1 MNTIAQPRLPPR
13 EDMLAAMLA
22 SDSACEGVFYT
33 AVKTTGIFCRP
44 TCPARKPRPE
54 NVEFFAN
61 AESCLA
67 AGYRPC
73 KRCRPLSLPDAT
85 PEAYAR
91 LLAEADADPRRAL
104 GEAQLQAR
112 GIDPLQLRRWCKQRY
127 GLTFQALVRAR
138 RMAEALGRL
147 QAGEGIDDV
156 ADALGYASV
165 SGFRDA
171 FGKATGVAPG
181 QAASLK
187 PLYYRHIDTPLGP
200 MLAMA
205 SVDGVVLLEFLD
217 RPILVDELRQLRL
230 RHGFT
235 PMPGEHPHLSQLA
248 RELEAYFAD
257 PATPFSVPLDL
268 PGSAFQREVWAALC
282 AIAPGQTRSY
292 GLLAQSLGRPGAA
305 RAVGMANG
313 QNRVAVVVPCHRVVG
328 ADGSLVGYG
337 GGRRRKEWLLRH
349 EGAAPGPA
357 AAGTADL
364 FAGAGDA
371 TAARAGEACDRDR
384 DRAPMPGAEA
394 ECLSGA
400 D

>member
-1 MNTIAQPRLPPR
+1 MNAFTLPRLPPR
-13 EDMLAAMLA
+13 EAMLAAMLA
-22 SDSACEGVFYT
+22 SDPACEGVFYT

-54 NVEFFAN
+54 NVEFFATGE
-61 AESCLA
+61 ACLA

-85 PEAYAR
+85 PEAYVR

-112 GIDPLQLRRWCKQRY
+112 GIDPLQLRRWCRQRY

-156 ADALGYASV
+156 ADAVGYASV

-181 QAASLK
+181 QAAGVRA
-187 PLYYRHIDTPLGP
+187 LYYRHIDTPLGP

-217 RPILVDELRQLRL
+217 RPILVDELRQLRV

-235 PMPGEHPHLSQLA
+235 PLPGEHPHLSRLA
-248 RELEAYFAD
+248 RELGAYFVGQ
-257 PATPFSVPLDL
+257 PAMFTVPLDL

-282 AIAPGQTRSY
+282 AIPPGETRSY
-292 GLLAQSLGRPGAA
+292 GQLAQALGRPGAA
-305 RAVGMANG
+305 RAVGLTNG

-328 ADGSLVGYG
+328 ADGALVGYG
-337 GGRRRKEWLLRH
+337 GGRRRKAWLLQH
-349 EGAAPGPA
+349 EGVAQADATG
-357 AAGTADL
+357 DL
-364 FAGAGDA
+364 FQAY
-371 TAARAGEACDRDR
+371 
-384 DRAPMPGAEA
+384 
-394 ECLSGA
+394 
-400 D
+400 

>member
-1 MNTIAQPRLPPR
+1 MHMIAQPRLPPR

-22 SDSACEGVFYT
+22 SDPACEGVFYT

-54 NVEFFAN
+54 NVEFFAS
-61 AESCLA
+61 AEACLA

-181 QAASLK
+181 QAAGVRA
-187 PLYYRHIDTPLGP
+187 LYYRHIDTPLGP

-205 SVDGVVLLEFLD
+205 SLDGVVLLEFLD
-217 RPILVDELRQLRL
+217 RPVLVDELRQLRV

-235 PMPGEHPHLSQLA
+235 PLPGEHPHLSRLA
-248 RELEAYFAD
+248 RELEGYFAAD
-257 PATPFSVPLDL
+257 RAPFSAPPFSVPLDL

-282 AIAPGQTRSY
+282 AIPLGETRNYGQ
-292 GLLAQSLGRPGAA
+292 LAQALGRPGAA

-313 QNRVAVVVPCHRVVG
+313 QNRVSVVVPCHRVVG
-328 ADGSLVGYG
+328 ADGALVGYG
-337 GGRRRKEWLLRH
+337 GGRSRKDWLLRH
-349 EGAAPGPA
+349 EGAG
-357 AAGTADL
+357 
-364 FAGAGDA
+364 AGAGS
-371 TAARAGEACDRDR
+371 AA
-384 DRAPMPGAEA
+384 
-394 ECLSGA
+394 SG
-400 D
+400 DLFREP

>member
-1 MNTIAQPRLPPR
+1 MNAFTLPRLPPR
-13 EDMLAAMLA
+13 EAMLAAMLA
-22 SDSACEGVFYT
+22 SDPACEGVFYT

-54 NVEFFAN
+54 NVEFFATGE
-61 AESCLA
+61 ACLA

-104 GEAQLQAR
+104 GDAQLQAR
-112 GIDPLQLRRWCKQRY
+112 GIDPLQLRRWCRQRY

-156 ADALGYASV
+156 ADAVGYASV

-181 QAASLK
+181 QAAGVRG
-187 PLYYRHIDTPLGP
+187 LYYRHIDTPLGP

-217 RPILVDELRQLRL
+217 RPILVDELHQLRA

-235 PMPGEHPHLSQLA
+235 PLPGEHPHLSRLA
-248 RELEAYFAD
+248 RELGAYFAGQ
-257 PATPFSVPLDL
+257 PAMFTVPLDL

-282 AIAPGQTRSY
+282 AIPPGETRSY
-292 GLLAQSLGRPGAA
+292 GQLAQALGRPGAA
-305 RAVGMANG
+305 RAVGLANG

-328 ADGSLVGYG
+328 ADGALVGYG
-337 GGRRRKEWLLRH
+337 GGRRRKAWLLQH
-349 EGAAPGPA
+349 EGVAQADATG
-357 AAGTADL
+357 DL
-364 FAGAGDA
+364 FQA
-371 TAARAGEACDRDR
+371 
-384 DRAPMPGAEA
+384 
-394 ECLSGA
+394 S
-400 D
+400 